1 MLRGTSNSGR
11 GSLAQL
17 VERALSL
24 ADQEGDDDDLR
35 LRKRIG
41 VASGYVTIAAPL
53 ILPVLAQGHP
63 VAVVL
68 GFSLSA
74 FSALNLLILARTR
87 RFERYVV
94 ALISAATI
102 FVTITAWVGGGVTV
116 ASSGLIWGFLVPTYA
131 LLALGPTRAVRWYWV
146 FVGVVLVTAALELSV
161 GLPFPPEAFEVQ
173 LISSVVNVIAPLTVV
188 FGLLLYGDRR
198 RRQAEARSNELLT
211 NAIPVSIA
219 TRLRHGEQRIA
230 ERYPDTTV
238 LFTDLTG
245 FTAWSQGTEPERVVS
260 VLDDLF
266 SRFDAVVTER
276 GVEKI
281 KTIGNSY
288 MAVSGAPLAR
298 SDHAHAAVAT
308 ALEML
313 ATAAAWQAQNDVQLG
328 LRVGLA
334 SGPVVGGV
342 IGQQRILFDL
352 WGDTVNTAQRM
363 ESAGITGRIQV
374 SASTWELT
382 RDVYRFEARELD
394 VKGLGPMTAY
404 LVQPD

>member
-1 MLRGTSNSGR
+1 MLRGTSDSGR
-11 GSLAQL
+11 GPLAQL

-41 VASGYVTIAAPL
+41 VASGYLTIAAPL

-94 ALISAATI
+94 ALISAGTI
-102 FVTITAWVGGGVTV
+102 FVTITAWRRGGGVTV

-131 LLALGPTRAVRWYWV
+131 LLALGRNQSVRWYWV

-198 RRQAEARSNELLT
+198 RRQAEARST
-211 NAIPVSIA
+211 NC
-219 TRLRHGEQRIA
+219 
-230 ERYPDTTV
+230 
-238 LFTDLTG
+238 
-245 FTAWSQGTEPERVVS
+245 
-260 VLDDLF
+260 
-266 SRFDAVVTER
+266 
-276 GVEKI
+276 
-281 KTIGNSY
+281 
-288 MAVSGAPLAR
+288 
-298 SDHAHAAVAT
+298 
-308 ALEML
+308 
-313 ATAAAWQAQNDVQLG
+313 
-328 LRVGLA
+328 
-334 SGPVVGGV
+334 
-342 IGQQRILFDL
+342 
-352 WGDTVNTAQRM
+352 
-363 ESAGITGRIQV
+363 
-374 SASTWELT
+374 
-382 RDVYRFEARELD
+382 
-394 VKGLGPMTAY
+394 
-404 LVQPD
+404 

>member
-281 KTIGNSY
+281 KTIGDSY

-342 IGQQRILFDL
+342 IGQQRIL
-352 WGDTVNTAQRM
+352 
-363 ESAGITGRIQV
+363 
-374 SASTWELT
+374 LT
-382 RDVYRFEARELD
+382 SGATR
-394 VKGLGPMTAY
+394 
-404 LVQPD
+404 